1 MTNEP
6 VAYWHIPQIKN
17 EEIFVSFSPSKT
29 SHFEDIPLYT
39 SEDLHPRV
47 KMTQAEFDEF
57 KKLLS
62 VGIST
67 IYEAFDVIDS
77 DRGEMDEFE
86 QLYNRLF
93 TNGVNEQA
101 KQQIEFAKLWDSLST
116 CSAEEMIE
124 IVPDMKWFV
133 RSKEK
138 YEADVV
144 QGLPE
149 SGYLY
154 LTDGGDYSIEYCEMT
169 TFKDDATQF
178 DTKEEAEKW
187 LNPLTE
193 AVRLSVEEE

>member
-1 MTNEP
+1 MTEP
-6 VAYWHIPQIKN
+6 VAYMW
-17 EEIFVSFSPSKT
+17 KT
-29 SHFEDIPLYT
+29 VRGTILGLKPNDDNHSQGVFGRIPLYT
-39 SEDLHPRV
+39 AQQLHQRV

-93 TNGVNEQA
+93 TNSLNQQA

-116 CSAEEMIE
+116 CSADETIE
-124 IVPDMKWFV
+124 IVPDKKWFV
-133 RSKEK
+133 RNKQK
-138 YEADVV
+138 
-144 QGLPE
+144 G
-149 SGYLY
+149 
-154 LTDGGDYSIEYCEMT
+154 
-169 TFKDDATQF
+169 KDDVIDYLMIDDDVWFGWHPFVTRDEATAF

-187 LNPLTE
+187 TNPLTE
-193 AVRLSVEEE
+193 AVQLPVEE